1 MNDRLRRYYERG
13 HRCKKVL
20 TLRRGDFPANSKAV
34 ALADTVEE
42 ELQALAFLDVERA
55 SSIGKSKQGTAGRQ
69 DTRETLQDMVDAVEE
84 TAEAASL
91 DHPEL
96 KGVFEIPRGDS
107 TDQTLIAT
115 ARSFAEKGVAHT
127 AILVEYSLPPTFV
140 TDLGSTADKL
150 ETFISLQN
158 EGVGAR
164 VNTNAAAKE
173 HMRILNEALERLN
186 VIFHNK
192 YRDDP
197 AVLAEW
203 DSAFHLEAAPGS
215 RRKRNGAPPPN
226 GDDST
231 PPPTNA

>member
-13 HRCKKVL
+13 QRCDKVL
-20 TLRRGDFPANSKAV
+20 NLRRGDFPANSKTAS
-34 ALADTVEE
+34 LADIVEE
-42 ELQALAFLDVERA
+42 ELLALATLDVERA
-55 SSIGKSKQGTAGRQ
+55 SNVGKSKQGTAGRQ
-69 DTRETLQDMVDAVEE
+69 DTREDLQEMVDSVAE

-107 TDQTLIAT
+107 TDRTLIAT
-115 ARSFAEKGVAHT
+115 ARSFAEKGVAH
-127 AILVEYSLPPTFV
+127 AAVLVEYSLPTTFV
-140 TDLGSTADKL
+140 TDLGATADKL
-150 ETFISLQN
+150 ESFISLQN

-173 HMRILNEALERLN
+173 HLRILNEALERLN

-192 YRDDP
+192 YRDNP

-203 DSAFHLEAAPGS
+203 DSAYHLEAAPGT
-215 RRKRNGAPPPN
+215 RRRRNGTPPPD
-226 GDDST
+226 GDGST
-231 PPPTNA
+231 PPPANT